1 LKILKEK
8 FEAWLRRDIYKPG
21 EEAMNLNAE
30 AARKLQNSDDNRFE
44 APGPLQKIYLGAFL

>member
-1 LKILKEK
+1 MKEK

-30 AARKLQNSDDNRFE
+30 AARKLQNSVMTTALELPGRF
-44 APGPLQKIYLGAFL
+44 KKFI